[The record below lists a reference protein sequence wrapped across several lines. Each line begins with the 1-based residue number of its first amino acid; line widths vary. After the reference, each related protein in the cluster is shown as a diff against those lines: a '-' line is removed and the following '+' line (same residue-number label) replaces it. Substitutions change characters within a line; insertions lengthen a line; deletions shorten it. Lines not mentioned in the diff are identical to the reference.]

1 MQDLK
6 NKAINTPKAKES
18 AEVPSSSTEGIASC
32 SSSSCKED
40 EPKKCTKTADS
51 TTDEPIK
58 SSESLQDSNIDSEQ
72 NTNENENAKP
82 DTIENRN
89 EKANADDQ
97 ADTDVEANTGV
108 EADTGVEVDA
118 DVQVDADANTKE
130 TVEKSSDEAAC
141 GGGSGSASSGK
152 SDAEARCSD
161 DQKVDSVDSTIK
173 LGCIEENSAG
183 DDTLIDIE
191 DPDDYLLYLET
202 ILVKIH
208 SRFYT
213 HYDETKQVK
222 QFPCTFLNGK
232 EFHLLKKNS
241 IFRRY
246 LI

>member
-1 MQDLK
+1 MTFDRTISIENVFLFILQGLK

-58 SSESLQDSNIDSEQ
+58 STEALQDSNVDSEQ
-72 NTNENENAKP
+72 DTNENAKP
-82 DTIENRN
+82 NTIENRD
-89 EKANADDQ
+89 EKANAD
-97 ADTDVEANTGV
+97 ADVEVDTGV
-108 EADTGVEVDA
+108 EADTRVEVDTG
-118 DVQVDADANTKE
+118 VKMDADANTKE
-130 TVEKSSDEAAC
+130 TVEKSSDEATC
-141 GGGSGSASSGK
+141 SGGSGSASSEK
-152 SDAEARCSD
+152 PDAEARCTEE
-161 DQKVDSVDSTIK
+161 KVDSVDSTSK
-173 LGCIEENSAG
+173 LSCIEENSAG

-202 ILVKIH
+202 ILAKIH

-222 QFPCTFLNGK
+222 QFPCTF
-232 EFHLLKKNS
+232 
-241 IFRRY
+241 
-246 LI
+246 